1 MKKRTWIQPQVN
13 KADELS
19 RECKDS
25 LVSTL
30 PFTKQRIVT
39 ILGLDYKKIKY
50 IPNQEHP
57 CDHFVVTANIIVRA
71 WLDSLLKLYIYSL
84 ITTKI
89 IGINY
94 LWSVKLLFFGPNV
107 LSLFICQSHRFA
119 FSKLKNLLYFTL
131 QIFNSFFKVFGFTL
145 NKNAFTFLEAID
157 FTSRTD
163 S

>member
-1 MKKRTWIQPQVN
+1 MCEIIAGGDLNSFLSPQLVSKQFHVFPEKEDSVTTMKKRTWIQPQVN

-71 WLDSLLKLYIYSL
+71 
-84 ITTKI
+84 
-89 IGINY
+89 
-94 LWSVKLLFFGPNV
+94 
-107 LSLFICQSHRFA
+107 
-119 FSKLKNLLYFTL
+119 
-131 QIFNSFFKVFGFTL
+131 
-145 NKNAFTFLEAID
+145 
-157 FTSRTD
+157 
-163 S
+163 